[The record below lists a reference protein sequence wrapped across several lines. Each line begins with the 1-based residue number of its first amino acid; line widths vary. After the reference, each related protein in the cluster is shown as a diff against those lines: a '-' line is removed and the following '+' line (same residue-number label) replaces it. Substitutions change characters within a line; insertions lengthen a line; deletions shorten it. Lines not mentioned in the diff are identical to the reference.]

1 MNFDITILGCG
12 AATPTQRLSPT
23 AQFVSIHEHA
33 FLIDCG
39 EGTQMRIRQMGFKM
53 QKIEAIFISHLH
65 GDHFFGLIGLLSTF
79 SLLGRTKEL
88 TIVAPKD
95 LEPWVFQTLR
105 ISDSFLTFPIQFVA
119 TEKNQS
125 STVYET
131 DFLTVKA
138 IPVKHRIACHAF
150 LFTEKPH
157 PLKIHKSS
165 IQEHQLGIEEMV
177 QLKKGIDVIR
187 DNGETIYSSE
197 VCEPALRQRKY
208 FFCSDTLPLKLED
221 PELFELDL
229 LYHESTFLED
239 HIERAAH
246 TFHSTAKQAAMV
258 ANHLCAKRLLLGH
271 FSARYHDLGLF
282 DVEAK
287 QEFSNVQ
294 VAKEGETYSIEL

>member
-23 AQFVSIHEHA
+23 AQFVSIHDHS

-88 TIVAPKD
+88 SIIAPKD
-95 LEPWVFQTLR
+95 LEPWIFQTLR
-105 ISDSFLTFPIQFVA
+105 ISDSYLTFQVQFVA

-125 STVYET
+125 GTIYET

-138 IPVKHRIACHAF
+138 VPVKHRIACHAF
-150 LFTEKPH
+150 LFSEKPH
-157 PLKIHKSS
+157 PLKIHKSA
-165 IQEHQLGIEEMV
+165 IEEHQLGIEDMV
-177 QLKKGIDVIR
+177 QLKRGIDVFGE
-187 DNGETIYSSE
+187 NGKTILSVD
-197 VCEPALRQRKY
+197 VCEPALPIRKY
-208 FFCSDTLPLKLED
+208 FFCSDTVPLKLED
-221 PELFELDL
+221 EELFDVDL

-239 HIERAAH
+239 HVERAAH
-246 TFHSTAKQAAMV
+246 TFHSTARQAADV
-258 ANHLCAKRLLLGH
+258 ANHLRAKKLLLGH
-271 FSARYHDLGLF
+271 FSARYHDLSLF
-282 DVEAK
+282 EKEA
-287 QEFSNVQ
+287 QEVFAQSQ
-294 VAKEGETYSIEL
+294 VAIEGSTYSIKL